1 MFARKVDSAWEV
13 HAPAKLNLYLEVLGR
28 RDDGFHELETLMTP
42 IRIFDRLRWEP
53 CDASEPGGFGLAYDP
68 STPSDLSAQAP
79 ADQSNLVWM
88 AFDRLG
94 RLAGVEP
101 TGRVTL
107 VKQIPVQAGMGGA
120 SSDAAAALTLANA
133 AWGLN
138 YPTERLANV
147 AAELGSDVPFFFAG
161 GPAVCRGRGERVEPV
176 ACLPRLNLV
185 VVKPPQG
192 VSTADAFGELRAGA
206 YSSSAAC
213 DSQGRLTSLMEQL
226 QRGQLALAA
235 RKMVNRLQGAAARLC
250 PWLER
255 LRTNLERF
263 PGLGWTMTG
272 SGSAWF
278 GVMRSAR
285 EARRIAG
292 QLSSWNVG
300 RVYVTASCR
309 TASPPL

>member
-1 MFARKVDSAWEV
+1 MFARKQGSAWEV

-28 RDDGFHELETLMTP
+28 REDGFHELETLMTP
-42 IRIFDRLRWEP
+42 VRIFDRLRWTP
-53 CDASEPGGFGLAYDP
+53 CDAREHGLFRLSYDP
-68 STPSDLSAQAP
+68 STSPEIIAQAP
-79 ADQSNLVWM
+79 AEQTNLVWK

-94 RLAGVEP
+94 RHAGIEP

-107 VKQIPVQAGMGGA
+107 VKRIPVRAGMGGA

-138 YPTERLANV
+138 YPTERLARV

-161 GPAVCRGRGERVEPV
+161 GPAVCRGRGEQVNPV
-176 ACLPRLNLV
+176 AGLPLCNVV
-185 VVKPPQG
+185 VVKPPGG
-192 VSTADAFGELRAGA
+192 VSTAEAFGALEAGPYSPSTA
-206 YSSSAAC
+206 YN
-213 DSQGRLTSLMEQL
+213 SQRRLASLLEQL
-226 QRGQLALAA
+226 RRGQLALAA
-235 RKMVNRLQGAAARLC
+235 RDMVNRLQGAAERLC
-250 PWLER
+250 PCLER
-255 LRTNLERF
+255 LRTVLARF
-263 PGLGWTMTG
+263 AGLRWTMTG

-278 GVMRSAR
+278 AVMRSAR
-285 EARRIAG
+285 QARRVAG